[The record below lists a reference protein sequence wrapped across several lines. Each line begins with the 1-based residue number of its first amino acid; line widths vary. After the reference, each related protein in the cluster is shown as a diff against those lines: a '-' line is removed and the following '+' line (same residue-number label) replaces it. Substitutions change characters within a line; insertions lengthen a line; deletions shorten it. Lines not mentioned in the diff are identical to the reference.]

1 MDDIIEIS
9 ELDWN
14 TPTQKSSNFGSGI
27 ELLMNDKAKEGSKKM
42 SSDINLDDLN
52 NLENELNNLSEDT
65 TYTSTKSNF
74 FSGISSSDENTNDK
88 SQSPGPGSGSGSVR
102 FGGLDENSQTW
113 DGYGKFNNIPLNP
126 DTPAAPTQPQISKEE
141 MLREKFKIL
150 RKLEAL
156 EKKGVEFSRKYTME
170 SSLAEMQGEYET
182 IVDEKNKKNSMKF
195 QGNMLMAIING
206 IEFLNN
212 RFDPFDIKLD
222 GWSEQVNE
230 NIQDYDD
237 IFGELFEKYKSRAT
251 MAPELK
257 LLFQLGG
264 SGMMIHMTNTMF
276 KSAMPGMDDI
286 LRQNPDLMRQF
297 QTAAVNSM
305 GQSSPGLSG
314 FMGGMM
320 NGNDA
325 PPPPPMATQG
335 PRAVPPPTGRPG
347 NNNYMNGGGGGGG
360 GGNDGIHFR
369 ETPRPINTSLE
380 QDRRYTPSV
389 RPEMKGPSDISE
401 ILSGLK
407 TKTISIPVEQD
418 NNNNNNNSTISINDL
433 KDLQGDGNVPKRSKR
448 RPKSDKNTVS
458 LDI

>member
-74 FSGISSSDENTNDK
+74 FSGISSSDEHTNDK
-88 SQSPGPGSGSGSVR
+88 QSPSPGSGSVR

-126 DTPAAPTQPQISKEE
+126 DTPAVPTQPQISKEE

-418 NNNNNNNSTISINDL
+418 NNNNNNNSTIIIFFFFYY
-433 KDLQGDGNVPKRSKR
+433 SKS
-448 RPKSDKNTVS
+448 K
-458 LDI
+458 

>member
-74 FSGISSSDENTNDK
+74 FSGISSSDENNNNNDK
-88 SQSPGPGSGSGSVR
+88 SQSPGSGSVR

-126 DTPAAPTQPQISKEE
+126 DTPTVPTQPQMSKEE

-297 QTAAVNSM
+297 QSAAVNSM

-347 NNNYMNGGGGGGG
+347 NNNYMNGGGGGG

-418 NNNNNNNSTISINDL
+418 NNNNNNNNNSTISINDL